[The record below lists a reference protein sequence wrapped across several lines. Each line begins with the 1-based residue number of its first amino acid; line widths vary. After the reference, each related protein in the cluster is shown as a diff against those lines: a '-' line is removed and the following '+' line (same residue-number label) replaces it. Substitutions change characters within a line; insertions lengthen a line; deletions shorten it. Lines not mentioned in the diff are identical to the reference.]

1 MSSAGG
7 APRNPDP
14 LLVRLARQ
22 SRNFGFLLPHL
33 PLLVAYGCAAES
45 HVFGDP
51 NTSLIKSRQFGES
64 LAADLVSRG
73 RVRAEGSSQFDRL
86 KALDREGYLHGDMG
100 KAFHEVRTLG
110 NDANHSGLDSA
121 DDAFRALRS
130 CFRLGV
136 WYHRLLTGSR
146 EQLSFVPPGPESTPA
161 AANERLRLDVAQARK
176 ALEEAKLSYQDQES
190 QAQAEQAARTAAER
204 ELAQAQAEREELA
217 RAVAAMQDQLKEF
230 QAAAEAAQASRSR
243 AEATD
248 RATASAAVAERA
260 RLLDNAEQA
269 SREPLTEV
277 QVRDRL
283 DAMLTE
289 AGWDVQNAGA
299 DLNLYVQGD
308 WRGSGV
314 AVREVTTARGRAD
327 YALYVERKLVG
338 VIEAKREG
346 ADLSAAEEQADGY
359 ADHLTDA
366 QQRLA
371 AWRTPLPFRYVSDG
385 GETRFRST
393 LDPDSRTR
401 RIFSFHQPRT
411 LGRWMRQSE
420 EDEQAPS
427 YRARLRLRLPE
438 LDERPLR
445 PAQITAVRGVENS
458 VALGKGQQG
467 MGQSRSLIQMA
478 TGAGK
483 TYTAVTFSYR
493 MLKYAR
499 AERVLFLVDRNNLG
513 AQAFAEFENFRT
525 PDTDRKF
532 ADLFN
537 VQRLGA
543 EGMFVSSKVVIS
555 TVQRL
560 YMELTGKRLPVTVPQ
575 GQGQGQ
581 GEEADLP
588 YEVPGDIEVGY
599 NPTIPPESFDL
610 IVVDECH
617 RSIYGKWRS
626 VLEYFDAP
634 IVGLTATPVAQT
646 FGYFNGNLVSE
657 YTYQEAV
664 ADSVNVDFSV
674 YEIETRITAEGGV
687 IAHGTVPVRDRRTR
701 RQRYEDIDEDIEY
714 GANQVGVGVISKDQL
729 RTVIQTFRERLF
741 TEIFPERAK
750 HDPESS
756 ELQWDEMYVPKTLVF
771 AKNDNHAE
779 EIVEVI
785 RDVFG
790 KGNDFCTKIT
800 HAARNAAERLSQF
813 RNLPQLRI
821 AVTVDMIATGTDVK
835 PLECL
840 VFLRDV
846 KSWAYFEQMK
856 GRGARTLSLTDFER
870 VTPGVGPKTRF
881 VIVDAVGVTK
891 KPKVDAAPLERHTE
905 KQISLEKLLR
915 KTAANTIEEE
925 EVSTLA
931 ARLAKLDIQMTVD
944 ERAEVERISGGR
956 PLKDIV
962 HAMVRAV
969 SADDQLE
976 AREAAERTGRNP
988 EKAVRDLIEHALRP
1002 LAAAPKLRARLL
1014 EMRRAK
1020 DILYDENGK
1029 DALLRAGAVVEDKE
1043 SAEMT
1048 VRDWKQYIDDNRDE
1062 IAALSVAFG
1071 AGSQVPPGAAMRR
1084 LEDVARSVARPPRAW
1099 TPDRLWS
1106 AYEQLG
1112 EAVMGE
1118 ARRKRTAA
1126 DFLAL
1131 IRYELAGGAE
1141 RGAPA
1146 PRLYE
1151 EVVEERYAAWLSRQE
1166 QLGTRFT
1173 ERQRWWLDRIV
1184 GATVQRV
1191 RFDTAD
1197 LDYAPFTTRNGT
1209 DGFLAEFGEM
1219 RAEEIIDEL
1228 DRELSA

>member
-7 APRNPDP
+7 ASQTPDA
-14 LLVRLARQ
+14 RLARLAER
-22 SRNFGFLLPHL
+22 SRNFGFLLSHL
-33 PLLVAYGCAAES
+33 PLLVAYGTAAES
-45 HVFGDP
+45 HVFSDP
-51 NTSLIKSRQFGES
+51 NTSLIKSRQFAEAM
-64 LAADLVSRG
+64 AADLVSRA
-73 RVRAEGSSQFDRL
+73 RVRVEGSTHFDRL
-86 KALDREGYLHGDMG
+86 RALDREGYLHGDVG
-100 KAFHEVRTLG
+100 TAFHEVRALG
-110 NDANHSGLDSA
+110 NEANHAGLDSA
-121 DDAFRALRS
+121 DDAFRALRT

-146 EQLSFVPPGPESTPA
+146 EQLPFVPPSPDRAPA
-161 AANERLRLDVAQARK
+161 VENERLLQDVAQARK
-176 ALEEAKLSYQDQES
+176 DLEEARVSYRDQAS
-190 QAQAEQAARTAAER
+190 QAKAEQAARAAVER

-217 RAVAAMQDQLKEF
+217 RAVAAMQDQLKEY
-230 QAAAEAAQASRSR
+230 QAAAEATRIDRRHAYTIDPAAAS
-243 AEATD
+243 D
-248 RATASAAVAERA
+248 AVAERA

-269 SREPLTEV
+269 AREPLTEV
-277 QVRDRL
+277 QVRKRL
-283 DAMLTE
+283 DAMLAA
-289 AGWDVQNAGA
+289 AGWDVQDGGA
-299 DLNLYVQGD
+299 DLNIHAQGD
-308 WRGSGV
+308 WRGNGV

-327 YALYVERKLVG
+327 YALYVDRKLVG

-346 ADLSAAEEQADGY
+346 ADLSAAEEQADRY

-366 QQRLA
+366 QQRLS

-385 GETRFRST
+385 GETRFRSV

-411 LGRWMRQSE
+411 LARWIRQAE

-427 YRARLRLRLPE
+427 YRARLRYRMPE

-445 PAQITAVRGVENS
+445 PAQIAAVRGVENS

-467 MGQSRSLIQMA
+467 MGQSRSLVQMA

-483 TYTAVTFSYR
+483 TFAAVTFSYR

-513 AQAFAEFENFRT
+513 VQAFAEFENFKT
-525 PDTDRKF
+525 PETDRKF
-532 ADLFN
+532 ADLYN

-543 EGMFVSSKVVIS
+543 EGMLPSSKVVIS

-560 YMELTGKRLPVTVPQ
+560 YMELTGVSLPGTKR
-575 GQGQGQ
+575 GD
-581 GEEADLP
+581 GEID
-588 YEVPGDIEVGY
+588 YDVDVPGGVEVGY
-599 NPTIPPESFDL
+599 NAHIPPEAFDL
-610 IVVDECH
+610 IIVDECH

-657 YTYQEAV
+657 YSYQEAV
-664 ADSVNVDFSV
+664 ADRVNVDFSV

-687 IAHGTVPVRDRRTR
+687 IAHGTIPVRDRRTR

-714 GANQVGVGVISKDQL
+714 GAKQVGVGVISKDQL
-729 RTVIQTFRERLF
+729 RTVVQTFRDRLF
-741 TEIFPERAK
+741 TAIFPERAK
-750 HDPESS
+750 RDRATGA
-756 ELQWDEMYVPKTLVF
+756 LLWDEMYVPKTLVF

-790 KGNDFCTKIT
+790 KGNDFCAKIT
-800 HAARNAAERLSQF
+800 SAARNAAERLSAF
-813 RNLPQLRI
+813 RNLPELRI

-840 VFLRDV
+840 LFLRDV

-856 GRGARTLSLTDFER
+856 GRGARTLTLTDFEK

-891 KPKVDAAPLERHTE
+891 KPKVDAAPLERHTD

-915 KTAANTIEEE
+915 KTAANTIEED

-931 ARLAKLDIQMTVD
+931 ARLAKLDIQMTD
-944 ERAEVERISGGR
+944 EERAEIQRLSGGLELR
-956 PLKDIV
+956 KIV
-962 HAMVRAV
+962 HEMVVAV
-969 SADDQLE
+969 SADRQLE
-976 AREAAERTGRNP
+976 VREDAERAGRDP
-988 EKAVRDLIEHALRP
+988 ERAVRDLIERAVQP
-1002 LAAAPKLRARLL
+1002 LAAQPPLRARLL

-1020 DILYDENGK
+1020 DILYDENGT
-1029 DALLRAGAVVEDKE
+1029 DELIRAGAVVDDKD
-1043 SAEMT
+1043 SATTT
-1048 VRDWKQYIDDNRDE
+1048 VRDWRRYIADNRDE
-1062 IAALSVAFG
+1062 IAAISLAFS
-1071 AGSQVPPGAAMRR
+1071 AGSDIPPGVAMNR
-1084 LEDVARSVARPPRAW
+1084 LKDVARSIARPPRAW
-1099 TPDRLWS
+1099 TPDRLWQ
-1106 AYEQLG
+1106 AYEKVG
-1112 EAVMGE
+1112 EAVIGE
-1118 ARRKRTAA
+1118 ARRQRTAS
-1126 DFLAL
+1126 DLLAL
-1131 IRYELAGGAE
+1131 LRYELSGGAE

-1146 PRLYE
+1146 PRPYE
-1151 EVVEERYAAWLSRQE
+1151 ELVRERYQAWLVRQE
-1166 QLGTRFT
+1166 QMGTHFT
-1173 ERQRWWLDRIV
+1173 ERQRWWLDRIAA
-1184 GATVQRV
+1184 ATAERV

-1197 LDYAPFTTRNGT
+1197 LDYAPFTSHNGT
-1209 DGFLAEFGEM
+1209 DGFIAEFGGT
-1219 RAEEIIDEL
+1219 RAELIITEL

>member
-1 MSSAGG
+1 MSTGSPSN
-7 APRNPDP
+7 APD
-14 LLVRLARQ
+14 LKLARLARQ
-22 SRNFGFLLPHL
+22 SRNFGFLLPHV
-33 PLLVAYGCAAES
+33 PLLVAYGSAAES
-45 HVFGDP
+45 HVFTDP
-51 NTSLIKSRQFGES
+51 NTSLIKSRQFGET
-64 LAADLVSRG
+64 LAADLVGRG
-73 RVRAEGSSQFDRL
+73 RVRVEGSTQFDRL
-86 KALDREGYLHGDMG
+86 KALDREGYLHGDVG
-100 KAFHEVRTLG
+100 KAFHEIRTLG
-110 NDANHSGLDSA
+110 NDANHNGHDSA
-121 DDAFRALRS
+121 DDAFRALQI

-146 EQLSFVPPGPESTPA
+146 EQITFVPPDPDQTPA
-161 AANERLRLDVAQARK
+161 AQNRRLLDAVAEARR
-176 ALEEAKLSYQDQES
+176 ALEEARVTYQGRQT
-190 QAQAEQAARTAAER
+190 QAQAEQAARAAAER
-204 ELAQAQAEREELA
+204 ELARAKAERDELA
-217 RAVAAMQDQLKEF
+217 RAVAAMQDQLRAFETAF
-230 QAAAEAAQASRSR
+230 ETAQERQRRTDAISRT
-243 AEATD
+243 A
-248 RATASAAVAERA
+248 ASAAVAERA

-269 SREPLTEV
+269 AREPLTEA
-277 QVRDRL
+277 QVRARL
-283 DAMLTE
+283 DEMLTE
-289 AGWDVQNAGA
+289 AGWSVQDAGA
-299 DLNLYVQGD
+299 SLNLWVQGD
-308 WRGSGV
+308 HRGNGV
-314 AVREVTTARGRAD
+314 AVRETTTARGRAD
-327 YALYVERKLVG
+327 YALYVDRKLVG

-346 ADLSAAEEQADGY
+346 ADLSAAEEQADRY

-385 GETRFRST
+385 GETRFRNA

-411 LGRWMRQSE
+411 LSRWMRQAD
-420 EDEQAPS
+420 EDPQAPT
-427 YRARLRLRLPE
+427 YRARLRLRMPE

-467 MGQSRSLIQMA
+467 MGQSRSLVQMA

-513 AQAFAEFENFRT
+513 AQAVAEFENFET
-525 PDTDRKF
+525 PDTRRKF

-543 EGMFVSSKVVIS
+543 EGMNASAKVVVS

-560 YMELTGKRLPVTVPQ
+560 YMELTGSRLPEVRPE
-575 GQGQGQ
+575 GE

-588 YEVPGDIEVGY
+588 YDVPGEISVGY
-599 NPTIPPESFDL
+599 NPNIPPEAFDL

-634 IVGLTATPVAQT
+634 VVGLTATPVAQT

-664 ADSVNVDFSV
+664 ADGVNVDFRV

-687 IAHGTVPVRDRRTR
+687 IARGTIPVRDRRTR

-729 RTVIQTFRERLF
+729 RTVIQTFRDRLF

-750 HDPESS
+750 RDPRDGT
-756 ELQWDEMYVPKTLVF
+756 LLWDQMYVPKTLIF

-779 EIVEVI
+779 EIVEVV

-790 KGNDFCTKIT
+790 KGNDFCAKIT
-800 HAARNAAERLSQF
+800 HAARRPAERLAEF

-840 VFLRDV
+840 LFLRDV

-881 VIVDAVGVTK
+881 VIVDAVGVTR
-891 KPKVDAAPLERHTE
+891 KPKVDAAPLERHTD

-915 KTAANTIEEE
+915 KAAANTIEEE

-931 ARLAKLDIQMTVD
+931 ARLAKLDLQMT
-944 ERAEVERISGGR
+944 AEEHAEIERISGGL
-956 PLKDIV
+956 PLKQIV
-962 HAMVRAV
+962 HGMVRAV
-969 SADDQLE
+969 SADDQAE
-976 AREAAERTGRNP
+976 AREAAERAGRDP
-988 EKAVRDLIEHALRP
+988 ERAVRDLIEQALKP
-1002 LAAAPKLRARLL
+1002 LAAEPRLRARIL

-1020 DILYDENGK
+1020 DILYDENGV
-1029 DALLRAGAVVEDKE
+1029 DELIRAGSIAED
-1043 SAEMT
+1043 AETAEET
-1048 VRDWKQYIDDNRDE
+1048 VRDWKRYIDENRDE
-1062 IAALSVAFG
+1062 IAALSIAFSASSDIPPSVAL
-1071 AGSQVPPGAAMRR
+1071 QR
-1084 LEDVARSVARPPRAW
+1084 LKDVARSIARPPRAW
-1099 TPDRLWS
+1099 TPDRLWT

-1112 EAVMGE
+1112 EAVVSDG
-1118 ARRKRTAA
+1118 RRRRTAA
-1126 DFLAL
+1126 DLLAL
-1131 IRYELAGGAE
+1131 LRYELAGGAE
-1141 RGAPA
+1141 RGAPK
-1146 PRLYE
+1146 PRPHE
-1151 EVVEERYAAWLSRQE
+1151 ETVRERYAAWLARQE
-1166 QLGTRFT
+1166 QMGSRFS
-1173 ERQRWWLDRIV
+1173 ERQRWWLDHIV
-1184 GATVQRV
+1184 GATIERV

-1209 DGFLAEFGEM
+1209 DGFLAEFGEAK
-1219 RAEEIIDEL
+1219 AEEIIDEL
-1228 DRELSA
+1228 DRELGA

>member
-7 APRNPDP
+7 ASQAPDP
-14 LLVRLARQ
+14 RLVRLARQ

-33 PLLVAYGCAAES
+33 PLLVAYGTAAES
-45 HVFGDP
+45 HVFSDP
-51 NTSLIKSRQFGES
+51 NTSLIKSRQFAEAM
-64 LAADLVSRG
+64 AADLVSRA
-73 RVRAEGSSQFDRL
+73 RVRVEGSTQFDRL
-86 KALDREGYLHGDMG
+86 RALDREGYLHGDVG
-100 KAFHEVRTLG
+100 TAFHEVRALG
-110 NDANHSGLDSA
+110 NEANHAGLDSA
-121 DDAFRALRS
+121 DDAFRALRT
-130 CFRLGV
+130 CFRLGA

-146 EQLSFVPPGPESTPA
+146 EQLPFVPPSPDRTPA
-161 AANERLRLDVAQARK
+161 TENERLLQDVARARK
-176 ALEEAKLSYQDQES
+176 DLEEARVSYRDQAS
-190 QAQAEQAARTAAER
+190 QAQAEQAARGAVER
-204 ELAQAQAEREELA
+204 ELAQAQAEREDLA
-217 RAVAAMQDQLKEF
+217 RAVAAMQDQLDEF
-230 QAAAEAAQASRSR
+230 QAAAEATQSGRRR
-243 AEATD
+243 ADTID
-248 RATASAAVAERA
+248 RAAASAAVAERA

-277 QVRDRL
+277 QVRKRL
-283 DAMLTE
+283 DAMLTA
-289 AGWDVQNAGA
+289 AGWDVQDGGA
-299 DLNLYVQGD
+299 NLNLHVQGD
-308 WRGSGV
+308 RRGNGV
-314 AVREVTTARGRAD
+314 AVREVTTAKGRAD
-327 YALYVERKLVG
+327 YALYVDRKLVG

-346 ADLSAAEEQADGY
+346 ADLSAAETQADRY
-359 ADHLTDA
+359 ADYLTDA
-366 QQRLA
+366 QQRLN

-385 GETRFRST
+385 GETRFRSI

-411 LGRWMRQSE
+411 LARWVRQAE

-427 YRARLRLRLPE
+427 YRARLRWRMPN

-445 PAQITAVRGVENS
+445 PAQIKAVRGVEDS
-458 VALGKGQQG
+458 VALGKGQHG
-467 MGQSRSLIQMA
+467 MGQSRSLVQMA

-483 TYTAVTFSYR
+483 TFTAVTFSYR

-513 AQAFAEFENFRT
+513 VQAFAEFENFKT

-532 ADLFN
+532 ADLYN

-543 EGMFVSSKVVIS
+543 EGMFASSKVVIS

-560 YMELTGKRLPVTVPQ
+560 YMELTGASLP
-575 GQGQGQ
+575 GSDRGD
-581 GEEADLP
+581 GEID
-588 YEVPGDIEVGY
+588 YDVDVPGGIRVGY
-599 NPTIPPESFDL
+599 NADIPPEAFDL

-657 YTYQEAV
+657 YSYQEAV
-664 ADSVNVDFSV
+664 ADRVNVDFSV
-674 YEIETRITAEGGV
+674 YEIETRITAEGGL
-687 IAHGTVPVRDRRTR
+687 IAHGTIPVRDRRTR

-729 RTVIQTFRERLF
+729 RTVVQTFRDRLF
-741 TEIFPERAK
+741 KEIFPERAK
-750 HDPESS
+750 HDPATGT
-756 ELQWDEMYVPKTLVF
+756 LRWDEMYVPKTLVF

-779 EIVEVI
+779 EIVEVV

-790 KGNDFCTKIT
+790 KGNDFCAKIT
-800 HAARNAAERLSQF
+800 SAARNASERLAAF
-813 RNLPQLRI
+813 RNLPELRI

-840 VFLRDV
+840 LFLRDV

-856 GRGARTLSLTDFER
+856 GRGARTLSLTDFEK

-931 ARLAKLDIQMTVD
+931 ARLAKLDIQMTD
-944 ERAEVERISGGR
+944 EERAEIQRLSGG
-956 PLKDIV
+956 LELTKIV
-962 HAMVRAV
+962 HGMVDAV
-969 SADDQLE
+969 SADRQLE
-976 AREAAERTGRNP
+976 VREAAERAGRDAGR
-988 EKAVRDLIEHALRP
+988 AVRDLIEQAVRP
-1002 LAAAPKLRARLL
+1002 LAATPPLRARLL

-1020 DILYDENGK
+1020 DILYDENGT
-1029 DALLRAGAVVEDKE
+1029 DELLRAGAAADDEDAATE
-1043 SAEMT
+1043 T
-1048 VRDWKQYIDDNRDE
+1048 VRDWRRYIAENRDE
-1062 IAALSVAFG
+1062 IAAMSVAFS
-1071 AGSQVPPGAAMRR
+1071 AGSDVPPGVAMDR
-1084 LEDVARSVARPPRAW
+1084 LKDVARSIARPPRTW
-1099 TPDRLWS
+1099 TPDRLWK
-1106 AYEQLG
+1106 AYEKVG
-1112 EAVMGE
+1112 EAATDG
-1118 ARRKRTAA
+1118 AHGRHTAS
-1126 DFLAL
+1126 DLLAL
-1131 IRYELAGGAE
+1131 LRYELAGGAA

-1146 PRLYE
+1146 PRPHE
-1151 EVVEERYAAWLSRQE
+1151 ELVRERYEAWITRQE
-1166 QLGTRFT
+1166 QAGARFT
-1173 ERQRWWLDRIV
+1173 ERQRWWLDRIAA
-1184 GATVQRV
+1184 ATAERV

-1197 LDYAPFTTRNGT
+1197 LDYAPFTSRNGT
-1209 DGFLAEFGEM
+1209 DGFLAEFGGR
-1219 RAEEIIDEL
+1219 RAEHIINEL